1 MKNVAVI
8 PLRKEIEADREISR
22 RIKEF
27 ECPLNSEVEEF
38 LRKKALQSGLLFA
51 SVTYLVLDSSSCEL
65 LGYFTL
71 MQKPY
76 TVAEKVLSSA
86 NRRMVRRFSD
96 LNCGNGNYTASVF
109 LIAQIGKNYAIEEEK
124 RISGAEL
131 LELAFAKLRAVQ
143 SLIGGKL
150 VLIER
155 DASRTKLLDFYQAN
169 GFKSWSS
176 RHSESDGID
185 YDQML
190 CVLSA
195 PASGRAA

>member
-27 ECPLNSEVEEF
+27 
-38 LRKKALQSGLLFA
+38 
-51 SVTYLVLDSSSCEL
+51 
-65 LGYFTL
+65 
-71 MQKPY
+71 
-76 TVAEKVLSSA
+76 
-86 NRRMVRRFSD
+86 
-96 LNCGNGNYTASVF
+96 GNYC
-109 LIAQIGKNYAIEEEK
+109 K
-124 RISGAEL
+124 
-131 LELAFAKLRAVQ
+131 LAFAKLRAVQ

-155 DASRTKLLDFYQAN
+155 DASRAKLLDFYQAN

-190 CVLSA
+190 CVLNA
-195 PASGRAA
+195 PASGRGG

>member
-27 ECPLNSEVEEF
+27 RCPLN
-38 LRKKALQSGLLFA
+38 
-51 SVTYLVLDSSSCEL
+51 
-65 LGYFTL
+65 
-71 MQKPY
+71 
-76 TVAEKVLSSA
+76 
-86 NRRMVRRFSD
+86 
-96 LNCGNGNYTASVF
+96 SVF
-109 LIAQIGKNYAIEEEK
+109 LIAQIGKNYAIEEEN

-155 DASRTKLLDFYQAN
+155 DASRAKLLDFYQAN

-190 CVLSA
+190 CVLNA
-195 PASGRAA
+195 PASGRGG

>member
-8 PLRKEIEADREISR
+8 PLRKEIESDSEISR

-27 ECPLNSEVEEF
+27 QCPLNSEVEEF

-109 LIAQIGKNYAIEEEK
+109 LIAQIGKNYAIEEEN

-155 DASRTKLLDFYQAN
+155 DASRAKLLDFYQAN